1 MDYSLPSEAMLAKQA
16 EGLEPFRAALLRRAA
31 IAQREWV
38 LDLGSG
44 PGLISP
50 ELLRRSGGWVVA
62 LDRNRQALSQL
73 AARYRAEARR
83 QPLQPICADAA
94 RLPFADRS
102 FDLVFCQWALLW
114 MPLEPVLR
122 EIDRVLS
129 PGGVLVALEPDYGG
143 MIEYPLEIASA
154 HLWQA
159 GLRRAGADPEVG
171 RKLPPLLTKLGLQV
185 EVMLLDR
192 LRPAEAARWQMLCEL
207 PLTPDEQAHL
217 AAAMHAEA
225 LLPPQTVTVH
235 LPIFGI
241 LAKKT
246 KENRVPF

>member
-1 MDYSLPSEAMLAKQA
+1 MDYSLPSEVLLAKQA
-16 EGLEPFRAALLRRAA
+16 EWLEPFRAGLLRRAA

-50 ELLRRSGGWVVA
+50 ELLRRSGGRVVA
-62 LDRNRQALSQL
+62 LDRNRQALGQL

-94 RLPFADRS
+94 QLPFADRS
-102 FDLVFCQWALLW
+102 FDLVFCQWALVW

-122 EIDRVLS
+122 EMDRVLR
-129 PGGVLVALEPDYGG
+129 PGGVLVALEPDFGG
-143 MIEYPLEIASA
+143 MIEYPPEIASA
-154 HLWQA
+154 RLWQT

-192 LRPAEAARWQMLCEL
+192 LRPAEPARWQMLRQL
-207 PLTPDEQAHL
+207 PLTPEEQAHL
-217 AAAMHAEA
+217 EAAMAAESG
-225 LLPPQTVTVH
+225 LPPQTATVH

-241 LAKKT
+241 LAKKPT
-246 KENRVPF
+246 ENSVPF